1 MDTFGCTMPTVY
13 NRIKNPKFDWK
24 AGSFKNE

>member
-1 MDTFGCTMPTVY
+1 VNNPLGNPTVY

-24 AGSFKNE
+24 AGSFKNG